1 MTITPLVNLNGSPP
15 ELLIE
20 QQAAVVEAA
29 DQLIRVLHHA
39 MPHGRDYH
47 LKPGPENWTELAR
60 RAQQERIT
68 AVQKIVA
75 DAHAIAV
82 SVMDQSKSEKQP

>member
-1 MTITPLVNLNGSPP
+1 MTITPLVNLNGSSP

-29 DQLIRVLHHA
+29 DQLIRALHHA

-60 RAQQERIT
+60 RAHQERIT

-75 DAHAIAV
+75 DAHAIATAI
-82 SVMDQSKSEKQP
+82 MEQMKR